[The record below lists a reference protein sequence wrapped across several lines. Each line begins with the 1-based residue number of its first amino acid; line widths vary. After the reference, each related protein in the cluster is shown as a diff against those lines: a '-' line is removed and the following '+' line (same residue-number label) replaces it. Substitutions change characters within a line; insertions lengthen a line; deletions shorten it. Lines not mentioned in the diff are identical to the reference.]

1 MSIKIRNS
9 DSQTIILK
17 EKVITEKGRAK
28 KQSQKLWERMLLSL
42 NQNKMLKTNSKNK
55 ITTLS
60 SNTFKSIKTNT
71 STETSTITEIPHH
84 TIIMQV
90 PFLKINEKM
99 MKLWDRTQSSLQEEA
114 TIQGCIQTHTIEMNQ
129 RRNLSGKKRND
140 SEELQPKR
148 LNNSYIRS
156 RITSWWKTPY
166 GRNQSNQELNFEIKS
181 LSNLSFGK
189 TVTSQKYLYSQTTS
203 STLKTPCF
211 HEMSKL
217 KEKLTII
224 WTIYSMRASY
234 RKD

>member
-99 MKLWDRTQSSLQEEA
+99 MKL
-114 TIQGCIQTHTIEMNQ
+114 
-129 RRNLSGKKRND
+129 
-140 SEELQPKR
+140 
-148 LNNSYIRS
+148 
-156 RITSWWKTPY
+156 
-166 GRNQSNQELNFEIKS
+166 
-181 LSNLSFGK
+181 
-189 TVTSQKYLYSQTTS
+189 
-203 STLKTPCF
+203 
-211 HEMSKL
+211 
-217 KEKLTII
+217 
-224 WTIYSMRASY
+224 
-234 RKD
+234 